1 MVWEIVLSDIDK
13 GAIMNQSQ
21 ANILSAEFYKILLD
35 CLFDA
40 VYTVDQR
47 GTITYWNDS
56 CTRITGYAAE
66 EMISQHWRQ
75 TPFANQQDELAPDIP
90 QRHGIEFVLE
100 TGMPGTWKGYLQR
113 KNGQRIPIES
123 HISAIRNDQGDII
136 GATEIFR
143 DVSAHVALEDAHKQL
158 LKLSRKDQLT
168 GLFNRTAISEV
179 IKAEVERSRRY
190 QQPLSVVMVD
200 IDRFKRVN
208 DCYGHDAGD
217 KVLAKIASILM
228 CNLRQPDVVGR
239 WGGEEFLIIAP
250 GNDHIAAAQL
260 AERLRRFI
268 EEVPV
273 GDFPEPITAS
283 FGVAQL
289 QDTQGHDQLLFAADM
304 AMYEAK
310 NSGRNRVVVA
320 SADRN
325 SQSPDPAPQTGS

>member
-1 MVWEIVLSDIDK
+1 
-13 GAIMNQSQ
+13 MNPCHTST
-21 ANILSAEFYKILLD
+21 LSAEFYKTLLD

-40 VYTVDQR
+40 VYTVDLN
-47 GTITYWNDS
+47 GIITYWNGS
-56 CTRITGYAAE
+56 CTRITGYSAE
-66 EMISQHWRQ
+66 EILGQHWCQ
-75 TPFANQQDELAPDIP
+75 TPFFNRQNEQSPDVSP
-90 QRHGIEFVLE
+90 RHGIEIVLE
-100 TGMPGTWKGYLQR
+100 TGMSGTWKGYVQR
-113 KNGQRIPIES
+113 KNGQRSPIES

-143 DVSAHVALEDAHKQL
+143 DVSAYVALEDAHKQL
-158 LKLSRKDQLT
+158 LALSRKDQLT
-168 GLFNRTAISEV
+168 GLYNRTAISEV

-190 QQPLSVVMVD
+190 QQPLAMVMVD
-200 IDRFKRVN
+200 IDRFKRIN

-217 KVLAKIASILM
+217 RVLEKIASILM

-239 WGGEEFLIIAP
+239 WGGEEFLVIAP
-250 GNDHIAAAQL
+250 GSDHIAAAQL

-325 SQSPDPAPQTGS
+325 CETPGSDSQSAPQTGS

>member
-1 MVWEIVLSDIDK
+1 MEVLSDIDK

-21 ANILSAEFYKILLD
+21 ASSLSAEFYKILLD

-47 GTITYWNDS
+47 GTITYWNNS
-56 CTRITGYAAE
+56 CTRITGYDAE
-66 EMISQHWRQ
+66 EMVGQHWCQ
-75 TPFANQQDELAPDIP
+75 TLFANRQDEMTPDIP
-90 QRHGIEFVLE
+90 QRHGIEIVLE
-100 TGMPGTWKGYLQR
+100 TGMPGTWKGYVQR

-123 HISAIRNDQGDII
+123 HISAIRNVQGDII

-143 DVSAHVALEDAHKQL
+143 DVSARVALEDAHKQL

-168 GLFNRTAISEV
+168 GLFNRTAISEI
-179 IKAEVERSRRY
+179 IKAELERSRRY
-190 QQPLSVVMVD
+190 RQPLAVVMVD

-208 DCYGHDAGD
+208 DGYGHDAGD

-228 CNLRQPDVVGR
+228 YNLRQPDVVGR
-239 WGGEEFLIIAP
+239 WGGEEFLVIAP
-250 GNDHIAAAQL
+250 GSDHIAAAQL

-268 EEVPV
+268 EEVPG

-289 QDTQGHDQLLFAADM
+289 QDNQGHDQLLFAADM
-304 AMYEAK
+304 ALYEAK

-320 SADRN
+320 PADRD
-325 SQSPDPAPQTGS
+325 SRIPASSPKTDS

>member
-1 MVWEIVLSDIDK
+1 MEQKQASTLST
-13 GAIMNQSQ
+13 
-21 ANILSAEFYKILLD
+21 EFYKILLD

-47 GTITYWNDS
+47 GIITYWNDS
-56 CTRITGYAAE
+56 CTRITGYLAAE
-66 EMISQHWRQ
+66 MLGQHWRQ
-75 TPFANQQDELAPDIP
+75 TPFVNRQDEVTPDIP
-90 QRHGIEFVLE
+90 QRHGIEIVLD
-100 TGMPGTWKGYLQR
+100 TGMPGTWKGYVRR

-123 HISAIRNDQGDII
+123 HISAIRNAQGDII
-136 GATEIFR
+136 GATQIFR
-143 DVSAHVALEDAHKQL
+143 DVSAFVALEDAHKQL

-239 WGGEEFLIIAP
+239 WGGEEFLIVAP

-260 AERLRRFI
+260 AERLRRLI
-268 EEVPV
+268 EEVPM
-273 GDFPEPITAS
+273 GDFPKPITAS
-283 FGVAQL
+283 FGVAQMRNA
-289 QDTQGHDQLLFAADM
+289 QGHDQLLFAADM

-320 SADRN
+320 SDESNAQLPG
-325 SQSPDPAPQTGS
+325 STPQTDS